1 MKNRES
7 YNSSISVCYSDMIY
21 KSSISVL
28 DYRMEMLLLSFGGVR
43 NGMRFLQKICRG
55 LTAAYFKERTNC
67 QSNRIILSCLLD
79 DNCAGNCDCCDHC
92 ESDDAAVGGRLS
104 AALGLVSGSLC
115 LCSIRFNL
123 GNPCV

>member
-1 MKNRES
+1 MRRVE
-7 YNSSISVCYSDMIY
+7 
-21 KSSISVL
+21 KSGIIQQQHFRPY
-28 DYRMEMLLLSFGGVR
+28 YRAEMLLLSFGGVR

-79 DNCAGNCDCCDHC
+79 DNCAGNCKRSNYR